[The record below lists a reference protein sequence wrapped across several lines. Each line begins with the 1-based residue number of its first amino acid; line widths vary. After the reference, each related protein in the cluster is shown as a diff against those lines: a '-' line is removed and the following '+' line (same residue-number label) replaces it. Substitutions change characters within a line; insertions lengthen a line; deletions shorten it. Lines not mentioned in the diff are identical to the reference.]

1 MSVVI
6 VADGAPGERHPRP
19 SPELLR
25 AMRRAIEEYR
35 LVATRLDV
43 TGPRYVPVE
52 VLANLA
58 LRPNAVAGQVRTAVE
73 RALERFFKILPDSP
87 ADVVWPL
94 GRDVYVSELYALLER
109 LPGVDYVAELLL
121 ETKDDSRAMRNKRGE
136 LVGIDLRDNELPA
149 YSVRELRTTG
159 ARPVLRSRGM
169 DATTAD

>member
-1 MSVVI
+1 M
-6 VADGAPGERHPRP
+6 AA
-19 SPELLR
+19 
-25 AMRRAIEEYR
+25 
-35 LVATRLDV
+35 
-43 TGPRYVPVE
+43 
-52 VLANLA
+52 
-58 LRPNAVAGQVRTAVE
+58 
-73 RALERFFKILPDSP
+73 
-87 ADVVWPL
+87 
-94 GRDVYVSELYALLER
+94 GRDVYVWELYALLER